1 MTLFELFVI
10 LHVLDFINLF
20 MITERL
26 HLLYCFLLLFFFHI
40 FFKVMNK
47 LNGMVKSCK
56 CSSEYNDCINA
67 LLKF

>member
-20 MITERL
+20 MITQRL
-26 HLLYCFLLLFFFHI
+26 HLLYCFLLFFFAY
-40 FFKVMNK
+40 FFKGMNK